1 MSNCLDCPDE
11 QNYAAIALQL
21 QETAL
26 QAEQCLYDAEVALRA
41 AVNPATIVRTT
52 SINQSVA
59 ANVKSSIGTISGV
72 TTFANS
78 PRVNVVA
85 ISTLWEPGV
94 WHVGACITAVA
105 SGVVDVESY
114 RQLYIEMHKIGTAA
128 SIPNKFIA
136 ITTETEPNNGQG
148 VDMTNHTTMIIPDSG
163 WEVQFYFMHGNT
175 SSSVNVNAGA
185 MFWATRLSDATAL
198 RVV

>member
-72 TTFANS
+72 TTFAM
-78 PRVNVVA
+78 
-85 ISTLWEPGV
+85 E
-94 WHVGACITAVA
+94 
-105 SGVVDVESY
+105 
-114 RQLYIEMHKIGTAA
+114 
-128 SIPNKFIA
+128 
-136 ITTETEPNNGQG
+136 
-148 VDMTNHTTMIIPDSG
+148 
-163 WEVQFYFMHGNT
+163 
-175 SSSVNVNAGA
+175 
-185 MFWATRLSDATAL
+185 
-198 RVV
+198 